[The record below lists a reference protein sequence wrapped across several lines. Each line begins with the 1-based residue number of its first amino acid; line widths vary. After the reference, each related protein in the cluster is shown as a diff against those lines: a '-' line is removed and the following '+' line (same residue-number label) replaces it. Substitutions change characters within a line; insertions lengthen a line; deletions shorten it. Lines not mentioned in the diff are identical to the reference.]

1 MQITKKQHD
10 YIMQHLRGI
19 IGTQEKP
26 NNNLTRDQWACIY
39 HIMFTMVDILEPS
52 RRELIKKALAEC
64 K

>member
-1 MQITKKQHD
+1 MEITKKQHD
-10 YIMQHLRGI
+10 DIMQHLRRI
-19 IGTQEKP
+19 IGTKEKP
-26 NNNLTRDQWACIY
+26 NNLTRDQWACIY